1 MVSTTLANRT
11 PDDDDAGWTDVKK
24 IFGKLAAR

>member
-1 MVSTTLANRT
+1 MVSTTLATRT
-11 PDDDDAGWTDVKK
+11 PDDDVGWTDVKK